1 MPVLAQAF
9 LSPRSARKSVSTRFR
24 QRKECL
30 YRSADPVFLGF
41 PLYKTHPAR
50 FSQLH
55 SFPSRYFLG
64 FLSYAATFQNT

>member
-9 LSPRSARKSVSTRFR
+9 LSPRSAQKSVSTRFR

-30 YRSADPVFLGF
+30 YRCADAVFFGF
-41 PLYKTHPAR
+41 PHFQTHPPC

-55 SFPSRYFLG
+55 PFPSRYFLG
-64 FLSYAATFQNT
+64 FLSNAATFQNT